1 MTSNIENSAEYNY
14 FRSSVPLRVIL
25 VDSSSFSPGWK
36 VYDCGPKHIRSPLI
50 FLPPVSGTADIF
62 FQLMLNLSRK
72 GYRTLSAEHPP
83 YWNVQDWCE
92 GFRKLLDHYE
102 FEKVHLF
109 GASLG
114 GFLAQKFADTTFLRP
129 RVVSLFLCNSFYDTS
144 VFNYSDACSVFHFLP
159 SVILKKMVTG
169 GLLVENKDID
179 IQNSIEFMVR
189 KLDSLQQSDLAS
201 RLTLNCQQN
210 KVDVTRLQHIAITL
224 MDVYDDYALSY
235 HVQETLCELYPKAK
249 RATLKS
255 GGNFPYLSRTDD
267 CTLHLQIHL
276 RLFEDTPYSA
286 KVTGEEVASCS

>member
-1 MTSNIENSAEYNY
+1 MYKTGVKVLEN
-14 FRSSVPLRVIL
+14 FWTI
-25 VDSSSFSPGWK
+25 
-36 VYDCGPKHIRSPLI
+36 
-50 FLPPVSGTADIF
+50 
-62 FQLMLNLSRK
+62 MNLKRC
-72 GYRTLSAEHPP
+72 TCLE
-83 YWNVQDWCE
+83 
-92 GFRKLLDHYE
+92 LL
-102 FEKVHLF
+102 L
-109 GASLG
+109 
-114 GFLAQKFADTTFLRP
+114 
-129 RVVSLFLCNSFYDTS
+129 
-144 VFNYSDACSVFHFLP
+144 
-159 SVILKKMVTG
+159 
-169 GLLVENKDID
+169 
-179 IQNSIEFMVR
+179 
-189 KLDSLQQSDLAS
+189 LDSLQQSDLAS